1 MPYEFVYKIDN
12 TDHVFRCD
20 IPGGQC
26 EAQKKNGRGQCG
38 RVSVIGTPYCYSHL
52 LSEKKLRIKPSLNR
66 AAGKGLFAQTKGDPN
81 AVVFKNNATI
91 IDYTGDTIDL
101 ATLNA
106 RYNVEG
112 TNRLTAPYAFEI
124 KKDESYVDSACKRG
138 VASLVNHKPIS
149 KANAKFVKTKDDN
162 GVFNGVKLVA
172 KKNIR
177 NNKEIYASYG
187 TTYRMRRR
195 STHKTTYK
203 RNPRR

>member
-20 IPGGQC
+20 IPSVQC
-26 EAQKKNGRGQCG
+26 QAQKKNGRGRCG
-38 RVSVIGTPYCYSHL
+38 RVTIIGTPFCYSHL
-52 LSEKKLRIKPSLNR
+52 LSEKKLRIKRSDNP

-81 AVVFKNNATI
+81 AVVFKKKATI

-101 ATLNA
+101 DTLNDRYDIA
-106 RYNVEG
+106 R
-112 TNRLTAPYAFEI
+112 TNLLTAPYAYEI
-124 KKDESYVDSACKRG
+124 KKDESYVDSACNRG

-149 KANAKFVKTKDDN
+149 KANAKFVKTRDAN
-162 GVFNGVKLVA
+162 GEFNGVKLVA
-172 KKNIR
+172 QKNIK

-187 TTYRMRRR
+187 STYRMRSR

-203 RNPRR
+203 RNRR